1 MLEQEMRFLQH
12 VALREIGHG
21 MAWHGSGVQWD
32 FKSARRTDYNKTR
45 DLGVIIVN
53 TQQL

>member
-21 MAWHGSGVQWD
+21 MAWDGSGIL
-32 FKSARRTDYNKTR
+32 KARVE
-45 DLGVIIVN
+45 LIIIKLA
-53 TQQL
+53 TWG